1 MADRYIEQAPENV
14 IWKNMSLNPYEA
26 TIRKAISY
34 AITVGMIVLWTF
46 PGQFRIVAT
55 ISDDSGI
62 HRCFVKHQ
70 YLNRNLQMAI
80 LAQLPYE

>member
-1 MADRYIEQAPENV
+1 LRRIWPCSAWRIIDRECQKELRSRSGLTKRYRMADRYIEQAPENV

-46 PGQFRIVAT
+46 PGQF
-55 ISDDSGI
+55 D
-62 HRCFVKHQ
+62 
-70 YLNRNLQMAI
+70 
-80 LAQLPYE
+80 